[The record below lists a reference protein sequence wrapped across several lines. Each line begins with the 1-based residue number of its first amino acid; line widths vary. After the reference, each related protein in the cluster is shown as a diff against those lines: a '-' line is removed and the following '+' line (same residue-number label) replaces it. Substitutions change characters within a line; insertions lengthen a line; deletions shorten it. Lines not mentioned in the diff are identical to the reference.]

1 MSESAK
7 EISKKSKSSFY
18 YAFNLLPEDKRDA
31 MNTVYAFCRKTDD
44 IVDENSDSTDLK
56 YEKLRK
62 WRIEFEKSF
71 SGHSEFA
78 LLNKL
83 GTTISNFNIPLDP
96 FFELIKGME
105 MDLQKDRYKSFDDL
119 QLYCYRVASTVGLMC
134 IEIFGYKHPSTK
146 QFAVDLGI
154 ALQMTNILRDI
165 GKDAKNGRI
174 YLPQEDLIKF
184 NYSEQEIM
192 SLVYNDNF
200 RDLMIYESS
209 RAKQYFNSATAN
221 LDLDDK
227 KTMFAAR
234 AMQHIY
240 YKMLENI
247 IAADYDVFNN
257 EIKVSKFEKVGIA
270 LGVWAKYN
278 LVINERCL
286 IIGGDFQV

>member
-1 MSESAK
+1 MSETAK

-71 SGHSEFA
+71 LGHSEFT

-83 GTTISNFNIPLDP
+83 GTTISKFNIPLDP

-105 MDLQKDRYKSFDDL
+105 MDLQKDRYKSFEDL

-184 NYSEQEIM
+184 NYSEQEIL
-192 SLVYNDNF
+192 SLIYNDNF
-200 RDLMIYESS
+200 KDLMVYESG

-221 LDLDDK
+221 LDLEDK

-257 EIKVSKFEKVGIA
+257 DIKVSKFEKVGIA

-278 LVINERCL
+278 LVY
-286 IIGGDFQV
+286 

>member
-1 MSESAK
+1 MVDSVK

-18 YAFNLLPEDKRDA
+18 YAFNLLPEEKREA

-44 IVDENSDSTDLK
+44 IVDENLDPTDIK

-62 WRIEFEKSF
+62 WRIELEKSF
-71 SGHSEFA
+71 SGHSEYI

-83 GTTISNFNIPLDP
+83 GTTISKFNIPLDP

-119 QLYCYRVASTVGLMC
+119 QLYCYRVASTVGLIC
-134 IEIFGYKHPSTK
+134 IEIFGYKHSSTK
-146 QFAVDLGI
+146 QFAIDLGI
-154 ALQMTNILRDI
+154 ALQLTNILRDI
-165 GKDAKNGRI
+165 SKDAKNGRI

-184 NYSEQEIM
+184 NYSE
-192 SLVYNDNF
+192 SDLFSFNYNNNF
-200 RDLMIYESS
+200 RELMIYESS
-209 RAKQYFNSATAN
+209 RAKSYFNLATSHLN
-221 LDLDDK
+221 LEDK

-240 YKMLENI
+240 YKILEKI
-247 IAADYDVFNN
+247 IDKDYDVYNN
-257 EIKVSKFEKVGIA
+257 EIKVNKIEKVGIA

-278 LVINERCL
+278 LVY
-286 IIGGDFQV
+286 

>member
-1 MSESAK
+1 MSESAQ

-71 SGHSEFA
+71 SGNSEFA

-83 GTTISNFNIPLDP
+83 GKTISNFNIPLDP

-105 MDLQKDRYKSFDDL
+105 MDLQKDRYKSFEDL

-174 YLPQEDLIKF
+174 YLPQEDLLKF
-184 NYSEQEIM
+184 NYSEQEIL
-192 SLVYNDNF
+192 SLIYNNNF
-200 RDLMIYESS
+200 RDLMVYESS

-257 EIKVSKFEKVGIA
+257 DIKVSKFEKVGIA

-278 LVINERCL
+278 LVY
-286 IIGGDFQV
+286 

>member
-1 MSESAK
+1 MSDSAK
-7 EISKKSKSSFY
+7 QISKKSNSSFY
-18 YAFNLLPEDKRDA
+18 YAFNLLPEQKRDA

-44 IVDENSDSTDLK
+44 IVDENSDSTDVK
-56 YEKLRK
+56 YENLRK

-146 QFAVDLGI
+146 QFAIDLGI

-174 YLPQEDLIKF
+174 YLPQEDLNKF
-184 NYSEQEIM
+184 NYTEDEIM
-192 SLVYNDNF
+192 SLLYNNNF
-200 RDLMIYESS
+200 RDLMIYETA
-209 RAKQYFNSATAN
+209 RAKQYFNSATAH

-240 YKMLENI
+240 FKMLEKI

-257 EIKVSKFEKVGIA
+257 EIKIPKIEKVGIA
-270 LGVWAKYN
+270 LGVWVKYN
-278 LVINERCL
+278 LVY
-286 IIGGDFQV
+286 